1 MATQQQHSIE
11 HLGLG
16 QPVGSAAAT
25 GAEEVRG
32 NTKVQDGPV
41 SVPVSTQ
48 DSTATPSSTSH
59 TTQVTGKEIPTTN
72 PAVHVV
78 LTNPPTPER
87 HSSNAMP
94 PAVARARA
102 ETNASV
108 ISTASSRSYAST
120 TTTSSGFTG
129 DGEDDDDDADDYD
142 PASAGGDA
150 GEKSCLKE
158 KRIKEWRKRFHPK
171 DGEEL
176 LCTHGCALVIE
187 IMIHGRM
194 YVSNKRICFR
204 SNILGVR
211 TKREIPIKH
220 IHAVALRN
228 VAGMIPNSFEVYYND
243 KKSQF
248 TTLPDRDHILRILM
262 RQWKQE
268 NSQVYDLFMDK
279 HPEFAS
285 YVVDNASPTTSG
297 SNVVVPPSSTTA
309 AAAAAAGNDEKL
321 VVPAESNGA
330 AAAPGDEGAAVAS
343 EDSTARAGGRPR
355 AATIANTQ
363 DLEKVALDTI
373 LPSEPEKIYK
383 LLYHNDDFL
392 QGIWKEQGF
401 KDIQMQPW
409 SDKKRDFSFARPV
422 ASIGSTTCKNSEK
435 IVHPEGQDE
444 WFCVE
449 GVTSTPGVPSGKSFS
464 TKSKTV
470 FTWAEGGGT
479 KMHVTYQVEWTG
491 KSLLKGT
498 ITSQSESGQKQWNTL
513 LANKIRS
520 YIKSHPEEFPPTK
533 GAPAGAGEDDE
544 AEDVGAGEGAQVTG
558 TTSTVTS
565 GKKGATS
572 TATEGEPR
580 DPMSAVQSQLNLLQ
594 TSGPIAYLMDDP
606 IRAFLLLFFTAWLL
620 THLLSTAKRLLWTGK
635 VVSIPLKRLTVLE
648 AAEKELKVL
657 VGDVRGQLERA
668 GTATAKATQTVSKVV
683 VDAGTKVVGGSGVV
697 GGTGKV
703 IKRTVVP

>member
-1 MATQQQHSIE
+1 MSQQHSIE

-16 QPVGSAAAT
+16 QPVGH
-25 GAEEVRG
+25 AEGVEG
-32 NTKVQDGPV
+32 TTKVQPV
-41 SVPVSTQ
+41 SVPPVSYQESTAPTASSTANSTQ
-48 DSTATPSSTSH
+48 E
-59 TTQVTGKEIPTTN
+59 VVGKEIPTTN
-72 PAVHVV
+72 PAVQVV
-78 LTNPPTPER
+78 LTNPSATPER
-87 HSSNAMP
+87 QSTMP

-108 ISTASSRSYAST
+108 LSTASSRSYAST
-120 TTTSSGFTG
+120 ATTSTDFTG
-129 DGEDDDDDADDYD
+129 DDGDDDDEADDYD
-142 PASAGGDA
+142 PASVGGDA

-194 YVSNKRICFR
+194 YLSNKRICFR

-211 TKREIPIKH
+211 TKREISIKH

-248 TTLPDRDHILRILM
+248 TTLPDRDHVLRILM
-262 RQWKQE
+262 RNWKQE
-268 NSQVYDLFMDK
+268 NPQVYDVFMEK

-285 YVVDNASPTTSG
+285 YVVDNASPTTSTA
-297 SNVVVPPSSTTA
+297 VVPPSSSTA
-309 AAAAAAGNDEKL
+309 AVAAANDETIAS
-321 VVPAESNGA
+321 PAATDDAVAASGEDGA
-330 AAAPGDEGAAVAS
+330 AAVRK
-343 EDSTARAGGRPR
+343 DSTARDGGRPR

-383 LLYHNDDFL
+383 LLYHTDEFI

-409 SDKKRDFSFARPV
+409 VNNKRDFSFARPV
-422 ASIGSTTCKNSEK
+422 ASIGSTTCKNSEE

-444 WFCVE
+444 WFCVQ
-449 GVTSTPGVPSGKSFS
+449 GVTCTPGVPSGKSFS

-513 LANKIRS
+513 LAKKIRS
-520 YIKSHPEEFPPTK
+520 YVKAHPEEFPPTK
-533 GAPAGAGEDDE
+533 GAPADAGLDD
-544 AEDVGAGEGAQVTG
+544 ADGEDVGAGEGAQVTG

-565 GKKGATS
+565 GEKGAAGT
-572 TATEGEPR
+572 TAQEGEPR

-620 THLLSTAKRLLWTGK
+620 THLFSIAKRLLWTGK
-635 VVSIPLKRLTVLE
+635 VVSVPLKRLTVLE
-648 AAEKELKVL
+648 AAENELKVL
-657 VGDVRGQLERA
+657 VGDVRGHLKRA
-668 GTATAKATQTVSKVV
+668 GAATARVTQTVSKVV
-683 VDAGTKVVGGSGVV
+683 VTAGTKVVGGAGSV

-703 IKRTVVP
+703 VKRTVVP